1 MPDWKSGPLTTGY
14 HSDLPGWSSA
24 QYAIRIVLIL
34 TPSGPAKLFKIIP
47 NDFVIQNPHEPTNIH
62 ETRSP

>member
-1 MPDWKSGPLTTGY
+1 V
-14 HSDLPGWSSA
+14 

-47 NDFVIQNPHEPTNIH
+47 DDFVIQNPHEPTNIH